1 MGKGKFNEQSSIDYY
16 KVSKEI
22 ISYWNSN
29 NIFEKSISSRSEDKI
44 FPFYEGP
51 PSANGMPGIH
61 HVMART
67 IKDIFCRYKTLKGYR
82 VYRKGG
88 WDTHGLPVEL
98 QVEKNLGI
106 TKDDIGNKISVE
118 KYNEECKVAVMQFK
132 EAWEE
137 LTESIGY
144 WLDIDDAYIT
154 FKNNYIESIWWSLKE
169 LYKKGLLYK
178 GYTIQPY
185 SPAAGTGLSSHE
197 LNMPGAYKN
206 IKDTSLTA
214 QFKIQKNKKSQEII
228 GDSDC
233 YFLAWTTTPWTLP
246 ANNGLAVGE
255 KIKYNLIE
263 TFNKYTESKI
273 NVIIAEKCIEKF
285 FDSNNLKTSE
295 ELIFDK
301 QNLPYKI
308 LKTFKGKDL
317 IGFDYDQLLPYVKA
331 EKPAFTVVSGDF
343 VTTDEGTGIV
353 HISLTFGSDDFYV
366 SKKNNLPGIFVKND
380 KNEDVPIVDKS
391 GKFVK
396 EIIDFAGLQVKA
408 FSDVEGLTTDE
419 QISIK
424 LKKEN
429 KAFDVKKYEH
439 SYPHCW
445 RTDKPILYYPLES
458 WFINS
463 TKLKDDF
470 INKNKDINWQPESTG
485 TGRFGNWLENLVDWN
500 LSRSRFW
507 GTPLPIW
514 RTKDGKDEI
523 CIGSINELKSEI
535 KKSVDLGFMKNNIS
549 DNIDLH
555 RPFVDEIILASKEGS
570 PMYRETDIIDV
581 WYDSGSMPFAQYHY
595 PFENKDIFEKMF
607 PAKFI
612 AEGVDQTRGW
622 FFTLHAI
629 SIMLFGKVSYE
640 NVISNGLVLDKD
652 GNKMSKRL
660 GNAIDPFEVIKK
672 FGPDATRLYMV
683 INSNP
688 WDNLKF
694 DIDGISEI
702 LRKFFGTLNN
712 TYNFF
717 ALYANIDGFTGN
729 EKLIP
734 YEKRSYEDK
743 WIISKLNSLIKF
755 VEDKLDN
762 YDPTKS
768 SRQINKFINDDLSN
782 WYIRLNRKR
791 FWKGDLTQDK
801 LMAYQTLLECLY
813 KISIISSPFIPFYS
827 EKLFKNLN
835 AFNISNSES
844 VHLLEFPKVDSERI
858 SEVLERKMSYAQS
871 ISSLVHSIRKKEKIR
886 VRQPLSKISIPMKSL
901 DMENEIKD
909 VEKIILSEINVK
921 EIEYVHDNSK
931 VFTKKIKPNYKEL
944 GSIHGKNMKIVAERI
959 SSMTQDEITQLEK
972 DESINLELD
981 GGLKLDLL
989 LNQVEIL
996 FGQIEGKQVAS
1007 NDTFTI
1013 ALDISIDNDL
1023 LAEGVSREF
1032 INKIQNQRKE
1042 IKLEV
1047 TDKIEIYISNHSKEI
1062 NSFLLKHKDF
1072 ICNETQSIN
1081 LITTENIDM
1090 PSIMDIDIASN
1101 EVALTEVQFK
1111 IKKV

>member
-106 TKDDIGNKISVE
+106 TKDDIGNKISVK

-137 LTESIGY
+137 LTESLGY

-595 PFENKDIFEKMF
+595 PFENKDVFDKMF

-844 VHLLEFPKVDSERI
+844 VHLLEFPKVDNERI

-1081 LITTENIDM
+1081 LITTDNIDM

-1101 EVALTEVQFK
+1101 EVALTEVKFK

>member
-791 FWKGDLTQDK
+791 FWKGDLTEDK

-1101 EVALTEVQFK
+1101 EVALTEVKFK